1 MQTTTKKTNQ
11 TRPAQKNVFL
21 DHISK
26 IAKIEIKES
35 RLDGIRVLLGKWY
48 IFAILSYVI
57 YKAKGISQN
66 AFYLSVYA
74 FGIAVILVLGY
85 TKRPYEKAYE
95 KIKYPDKPNIKE
107 KVIKFL
113 KPENKAVKKPVTKP
127 VDMPSKEAEEPLKF
141 KITQYKYV
149 PRKPIV
155 EKVREK
161 AVNKDRVQDKK
172 ARVETNKVPKKEF
185 NKDINKKAQKDPVA
199 EALKALSSDYYV
211 VNDVVLE
218 FKRNIVLKHIVIG
231 PTGIFPIY
239 LEDKGIEIEKDAKIL
254 SSIFLTEVQPVIV
267 VTDPKIKPE
276 LARSYPVIQHT
287 QLKNFIVNRPFTI
300 LDPKTL
306 LQALKLYIRPY

>member
-1 MQTTTKKTNQ
+1 MQNTTKKTNQ

-26 IAKIEIKES
+26 IAKIETKES

-127 VDMPSKEAEEPLKF
+127 VDMPSKEAKEPLKF

-161 AVNKDRVQDKK
+161 AVNKDRVQDKE

-199 EALKALSSDYYV
+199 EALKALSSGYYV

-218 FKRNIVLKHIVIG
+218 FKRNIALKHIVIG

-239 LEDKGIEIEKDAKIL
+239 LEDKGIEIEKDATIL

-276 LARSYPVIQHT
+276 LDRSYPVIQHT

-300 LDPKTL
+300 LEPKTL
-306 LQALKLYIRPY
+306 IQELKLYIRPY